1 MKFKSRQGEKNPHA
15 KLNWEKVREIRR
27 RAENGEKRKDLA
39 EEFGVALRT
48 VSAVVKREFWRED
61 GSTYLPKF
69 PKWNW

>member
-1 MKFKSRQGEKNPHA
+1 MNFKPKKGEKNPNA